1 MINPEGLSEDANIR
15 YCNIPWLHNG
25 NMGIMLLLVWRSQGH
40 SGLVGGRGGGGG
52 CPAWKNQRWYP
63 LKFKNQYHFQYD
75 TTKSLSISEVIN
87 NNKIINLNSILLIYS
102 HNAFC

>member
-1 MINPEGLSEDANIR
+1 MEIWALCYFLYGDRRDIVVLS
-15 YCNIPWLHNG
+15 G
-25 NMGIMLLLVWRSQGH
+25 
-40 SGLVGGRGGGGG
+40 GGGGG